1 MQSTERISG
10 LLRSPQLVW
19 DAILHGR
26 YRFVYDQMP
35 LTASRM
41 SLRRRLNLLKAGFN
55 LVYRRSRPW
64 NIPLHLQ
71 IETVNYCN
79 LACPVCP
86 AGIRAIKRKP
96 LAIDPGLVEKV
107 INETGPYL
115 LTVSLWAWGEPLL
128 HPGLRDILKL
138 VRKHDIA
145 VLLSTNGQCLGNEG
159 VIEALTSEPPTHL
172 IVSIDG
178 LTDETNSQYRI
189 GAKLSRVLS
198 GVRRITEIK
207 ESKKQSLPVLQMRFI
222 VMRHNQ
228 HEVPRVI
235 DFARRHRFD
244 LLTFRTLSTVD
255 SDVANRTH
263 RDLVPDDPRFTGF
276 TPDSGGPPPRRRFV
290 CHMPFWFPTLFADGT
305 VVACEQDYNAQEP
318 LGVVSQQVSFTDV
331 WFSKRAAR
339 VRTAI
344 RDHAQQF
351 TFCRN
356 CPYKNR
362 QSTDASFS
370 MQLLNKQVDF
380 SHWR

>member
-1 MQSTERISG
+1 
-10 LLRSPQLVW
+10 
-19 DAILHGR
+19 
-26 YRFVYDQMP
+26 
-35 LTASRM
+35 
-41 SLRRRLNLLKAGFN
+41 
-55 LVYRRSRPW
+55 
-64 NIPLHLQ
+64 
-71 IETVNYCN
+71 
-79 LACPVCP
+79 
-86 AGIRAIKRKP
+86 
-96 LAIDPGLVEKV
+96 
-107 INETGPYL
+107 
-115 LTVSLWAWGEPLL
+115 LL
-128 HPGLRDILKL
+128 HPGLTDILKL
-138 VRKHDIA
+138 VRKHDVA

-290 CHMPFWFPTLFADGT
+290 CNMPFWFPTLFADGT

-344 RDHAQQF
+344 RDHAQRF